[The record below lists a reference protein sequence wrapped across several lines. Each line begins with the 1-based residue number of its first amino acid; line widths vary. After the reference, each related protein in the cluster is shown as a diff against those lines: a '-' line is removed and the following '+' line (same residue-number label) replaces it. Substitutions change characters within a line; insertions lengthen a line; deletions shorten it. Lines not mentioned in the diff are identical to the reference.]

1 MQQRSAGE
9 DSGTKPDDQAQP
21 VDNWRIDDEDD
32 APDPPGDGVDEIAE
46 NELDATDATAS
57 GLDPHASLAADGDG
71 EIELT
76 IVENSGDRR
85 LTKSYRLAADGKT
98 IEEGPRPKTGH
109 GRLVRARLDR
119 AHPMASLGRIL
130 EELKPNQAIMA
141 GQLPGP
147 APMRRMI
154 LKAEWER
161 LPDAERA
168 LDGDGALWRGTC
180 IDYAEGQPA
189 LLLLDLDSKD
199 WQPALRQKVG
209 DAGDWWAVLAWIDPQ
224 WQTVGFLAR
233 PSVSSSVREGGG
245 LHLYAVVQDGGD
257 AGRYVQTLF
266 DRLLLAGY
274 GYAVVD
280 KGGEPHVRTLIDRN
294 ASGNPHFLSF
304 EADPVLEPPLQP
316 RPGGRVGVAKEGT
329 RIDASKLADLTLEER
344 QQVAGIKAQLTGA
357 LADQANV
364 IRLQRRVAT
373 IERLEKKG
381 VSRAEAERR
390 VLAAAEAG
398 RLPLDE
404 TYFFDDGRAATGRE
418 ILDAPEAFVGC
429 TGADPLEPS
438 YPNDTGITRN
448 KAKWYQSPG
457 ARGLSVFSFAHGPRR
472 YILAYD
478 AEDIVE
484 LVPKLEGGV
493 VEQAKRLQ
501 DIYAALYWPVNEM
514 QAWDVL
520 GRANLPSPAA
530 LAFGHPDKLTLDHLA
545 ELLLAEDVE
554 ALLELR
560 ALGVFFERALALLRL
575 QAGMGLVDGL
585 DGFDWSG
592 LNAKLD
598 AAVAARARPAV
609 AELLNANTLL
619 QLDIQ
624 PPEPLLGSVIARATR
639 TFVVGPTGS
648 GKTQLSYGF
657 AVAMAA
663 GRGFL
668 HWRCSRPCR
677 VLLIDGEMAADLVVA
692 RLKDTL
698 RRAKLDTAPERL
710 FVYSLDLVQQLPEH
724 YRSVAKFA
732 PLCTDEGQRFLMA
745 LCAALKPDVV
755 LLDNLMSLLG
765 TAALE
770 PDKWEA
776 TLPLVSQLTAS
787 RIAQIWFDHTNK
799 AGGHYGTIIKQWLFD
814 TVGEIEPLQDKQ
826 DKTVAFTL
834 GFSKARRRT
843 PENRM
848 DYETVA
854 VRLKDDTWSIELASA
869 ASRPAKVEPKV
880 AIFHD
885 LLLDAIKAKPTQP
898 GETTKDAWLDE
909 CIRQGLIEPAEPKET
924 SQSHDRRLAPFRKAK
939 SQLIMASWIRE
950 NEGLISNLKYK
961 H

>member
-1 MQQRSAGE
+1 
-9 DSGTKPDDQAQP
+9 
-21 VDNWRIDDEDD
+21 
-32 APDPPGDGVDEIAE
+32 
-46 NELDATDATAS
+46 
-57 GLDPHASLAADGDG
+57 
-71 EIELT
+71 
-76 IVENSGDRR
+76 
-85 LTKSYRLAADGKT
+85 
-98 IEEGPRPKTGH
+98 
-109 GRLVRARLDR
+109 
-119 AHPMASLGRIL
+119 
-130 EELKPNQAIMA
+130 
-141 GQLPGP
+141 
-147 APMRRMI
+147 
-154 LKAEWER
+154 
-161 LPDAERA
+161 
-168 LDGDGALWRGTC
+168 
-180 IDYAEGQPA
+180 
-189 LLLLDLDSKD
+189 
-199 WQPALRQKVG
+199 
-209 DAGDWWAVLAWIDPQ
+209 
-224 WQTVGFLAR
+224 
-233 PSVSSSVREGGG
+233 
-245 LHLYAVVQDGGD
+245 
-257 AGRYVQTLF
+257 
-266 DRLLLAGY
+266 
-274 GYAVVD
+274 
-280 KGGEPHVRTLIDRN
+280 
-294 ASGNPHFLSF
+294 
-304 EADPVLEPPLQP
+304 
-316 RPGGRVGVAKEGT
+316 
-329 RIDASKLADLTLEER
+329 
-344 QQVAGIKAQLTGA
+344 
-357 LADQANV
+357 
-364 IRLQRRVAT
+364 
-373 IERLEKKG
+373 
-381 VSRAEAERR
+381 
-390 VLAAAEAG
+390 
-398 RLPLDE
+398 
-404 TYFFDDGRAATGRE
+404 
-418 ILDAPEAFVGC
+418 
-429 TGADPLEPS
+429 
-438 YPNDTGITRN
+438 
-448 KAKWYQSPG
+448 
-457 ARGLSVFSFAHGPRR
+457 VFSFAHGPRR

-484 LVPKLEGGV
+484 LVPKLEGDV

-501 DIYAALYWPVNEM
+501 DIYAGLYWPVNEM

-520 GRANLPSPAA
+520 RRANLPSPAA
-530 LAFGHPDKLTLDHLA
+530 LDFVDPDELVLDHLA
-545 ELLLAEDVE
+545 ELLRKQDYAGLVQP
-554 ALLELR
+554 R
-560 ALGVFFERALALLRL
+560 ALAVFFERALELLRL

-598 AAVAARARPAV
+598 AAAAAARARPTV
-609 AELLNANTLL
+609 AELLSAGTLL
-619 QLDIQ
+619 RLDIQ

-648 GKTQLSYGF
+648 GKTQLSYGC
-657 AVAMAA
+657 AVGMAA

-668 HWRCSRPCR
+668 HWRSSRPCR

-698 RRAKLDTAPERL
+698 RRAKLDAAPAGL
-710 FVYSLDLVQQLPEH
+710 FVYSLDLVQQLPER

-732 PLCTDEGQRFLMA
+732 PLCTEEGQRFLMA

-776 TLPLVSQLTAS
+776 TPPLVSRLTAS

-885 LLLDAIKAKPTQP
+885 VLLDAIKAKPTQP
-898 GETTKDAWLDE
+898 GQTTKDAWLDE
-909 CIRQGLIEPAEPKET
+909 CIRQGLIEPADPKET

-939 SQLIMASWIRE
+939 SQLITACWIRE